1 MAQVGNEEQII
12 REIMNALSGSA
23 RYMADEIKG
32 TFSKYVDIYR
42 SVSGFETQQISLGTV
57 ENKRVFLVQS
67 SITEPNYDPGNY
79 LVNAFKGGFFNINE
93 NFFPTYLMGGIECYM
108 QSAPSESTGVK
119 VSGSMVSIYNGVE
132 SVEDKDMGQV
142 VCAKK
147 ASIKFSDNVTSE
159 VSASPGD
166 LFRVAFDVINN
177 VRNRFSGI
185 RDDFVN
191 TYGFEPGDITLTGN
205 EVMLSTLFD
214 LSMSSTMRDYIQRVF
229 SSIVPG
235 QVPELMGL
243 GLLCGAQPDLVFSYD
258 DMERILVLGH
268 PHKVSSGDCLKYSII
283 KYA

>member
-1 MAQVGNEEQII
+1 MAQVGNEEQVI

-23 RYMADEIKG
+23 RYMADEIKS

-42 SVSGFETQQISLGTV
+42 SVSGFETQQVSLGTV
-57 ENKRVFLVQS
+57 ENKRVFLIQS
-67 SITEPNYDPGNY
+67 SITEPNYDSGNY
-79 LVNAFKGGFFNINE
+79 LVNAFKNFFNISE
-93 NFFPTYLMGGIECYM
+93 NFYPTYLMGGIECYM
-108 QSAPSESTGVK
+108 QSAPSEPVGVK
-119 VSGSMVSIYNGVE
+119 VSGSMVSVYNGVE
-132 SVEDKDMGQV
+132 NVEDKDMGQV
-142 VCAKK
+142 VCARK
-147 ASIKFSDNVTSE
+147 ASIKFSDNVTNE
-159 VSASPGD
+159 VNASPGD
-166 LFRVAFDVINN
+166 LFRAAFDVINN
-177 VRNRFSGI
+177 VRNKFGSI

-214 LSMSSTMRDYIQRVF
+214 LSMSSTMRDYLQRVF

-258 DMERILVLGH
+258 DMEKILVLGH

>member
-1 MAQVGNEEQII
+1 M
-12 REIMNALSGSA
+12 
-23 RYMADEIKG
+23 
-32 TFSKYVDIYR
+32 DIYR
-42 SVSGFETQQISLGTV
+42 SVSGFETQQVSLGTV
-57 ENKRVFLVQS
+57 ENKRVFLIQS

-79 LVNAFKGGFFNINE
+79 LVSAFKNFFNISE
-93 NFFPTYLMGGIECYM
+93 NFYPTYLMGGIECYM
-108 QSAPSESTGVK
+108 QSAPSEPVGVK
-119 VSGSMVSIYNGVE
+119 VSGSMVSVYNGVE
-132 SVEDKDMGQV
+132 NVEDKDMGQV
-142 VCAKK
+142 VCARK

-159 VSASPGD
+159 VGANPSD
-166 LFRVAFDVINN
+166 LFRAAFEVINN
-177 VRNRFSGI
+177 VRNRFSGM

-214 LSMSSTMRDYIQRVF
+214 LSMSSTMRDYLQRVF
-229 SSIVPG
+229 SSVVPG